1 VPACFPFS
9 LAATK
14 LAWPAPFLFLRT
26 AQLPAHLSPAATPSM
41 PPRIGLSSSSS
52 PDRAMPVMSIR
63 TSATEPD
70 PVAAYARDVWA
81 LDSFVSHQ
89 TSQHEV
95 GYRLRSEEKKKS
107 SNRSIHN
114 ELGVYLQI
122 PFGTNCRML
131 LRPCPDCPPLQKDH
145 PAPLFTFLHRR
156 PKPSYSSSPCC
167 LVAPRSTSSH
177 RRAPPHPD
185 TPLGYFMTSADHQR
199 ELTTSSRPSTTRP
212 PPLKCFQS
220 PLPLRDRSGE
230 LVVLLRPCRKKSH
243 RECHPIAPGRSLWR
257 ASPMVPP

>member
-1 VPACFPFS
+1 MYGPWAPS
-9 LAATK
+9 SHTK
-14 LAWPAPFLFLRT
+14 RA
-26 AQLPAHLSPAATPSM
+26 SM
-41 PPRIGLSSSSS
+41 KLVISF
-52 PDRAMPVMSIR
+52 
-63 TSATEPD
+63 
-70 PVAAYARDVWA
+70 A
-81 LDSFVSHQ
+81 LK
-89 TSQHEV
+89 
-95 GYRLRSEEKKKS
+95 KKKS

-131 LRPCPDCPPLQKDH
+131 LHTCPDCPPLQKDH
-145 PAPLFTFLHRR
+145 PPPSPPLFTFLHRR

-185 TPLGYFMTSADHQR
+185 TPLGYFTTSADHQR
-199 ELTTSSRPSTTRP
+199 ELTTSSRPSTTGP
-212 PPLKCFQS
+212 PPHKCFQS

-243 RECHPIAPGRSLWR
+243 RECHPIAPGRSLRR